1 MCTDERPKGVEKDE
15 SATRRSGE
23 RWPVRPRWRAEL
35 NLGSGRLPM
44 RLKPRQLL
52 LTAIVMAGGVAG
64 TMPLAWAQGQPQT
77 SETLKSES
85 TGPQDP
91 RSTGSVGR
99 STAPLSDKLD
109 RTDGVIR
116 PPADIAPEMSV
127 RPPVPN
133 PGTTR
138 VIPPPGSPGGDQ
150 TIEPK

>member
-1 MCTDERPKGVEKDE
+1 MAGLVV
-15 SATRRSGE
+15 G
-23 RWPVRPRWRAEL
+23 
-35 NLGSGRLPM
+35 LGS
-44 RLKPRQLL
+44 KAQ
-52 LTAIVMAGGVAG
+52 
-64 TMPLAWAQGQPQT
+64 AQGQPQT

-116 PPADIAPEMSV
+116 PPADMAV

>member
-1 MCTDERPKGVEKDE
+1 
-15 SATRRSGE
+15 
-23 RWPVRPRWRAEL
+23 
-35 NLGSGRLPM
+35 M
-44 RLKPRQLL
+44 RLAPRQLL
-52 LTAIVMAGGVAG
+52 LTAIVITGGVSG
-64 TMPLAWAQGQPQT
+64 MVPLASAQGPPQT

-99 STAPLSDKLD
+99 SNAPLSDKLS

-116 PPADIAPEMSV
+116 PPTNIAPDMTV

-138 VIPPPGSPGGDQ
+138 VIPPPGSPGDDQ
-150 TIEPK
+150 SVEPK

>member
-1 MCTDERPKGVEKDE
+1 MRL
-15 SATRRSGE
+15 S
-23 RWPVRPRWRAEL
+23 PREL
-35 NLGSGRLPM
+35 LIVGAAMAGLAASLGS
-44 RLKPRQLL
+44 KAQ
-52 LTAIVMAGGVAG
+52 
-64 TMPLAWAQGQPQT
+64 AQGRPQT

-116 PPADIAPEMSV
+116 PPANIAPEMSV